1 MTIFGHFH
9 HFYHFDIFSNS
20 RFQFLPNVFP
30 RVLVS
35 VPYVLKYVI
44 NTIIPN
50 HIAIFLTFLTVFV
63 NFYHFFDIFWRL
75 FRLKITKNIL
85 RYPGII
91 LQIPVRYLGQKRVR
105 YPGISVYRYPGIPTL
120 VGDIL
125 GKCHCFGTSRLLLKM
140 TFSNVFL
147 KRIVIFTLYI
157 MNNNVLRICAH
168 MSIKAN

>member
-1 MTIFGHFH
+1 MAIPEGFYEYRCAVFFKSEYRYTGIYRDCHF
-9 HFYHFDIFSNS
+9 FDIFDNFLTFLSFFPKIF
-20 RFQFLPNVFP
+20 FQYLPNFFP
-30 RVLVS
+30 HVLVS

-105 YPGISVYRYPGIPTL
+105 YPGIWYTGIPTL
-120 VGDIL
+120 HQIA
-125 GKCHCFGTSRLLLKM
+125 KCLELAIYNNLLC
-140 TFSNVFL
+140 VP
-147 KRIVIFTLYI
+147 R
-157 MNNNVLRICAH
+157 
-168 MSIKAN
+168 

>member
-1 MTIFGHFH
+1 MNTGVRYFLSLNTGIPGYTGIAIFCHF
-9 HFYHFDIFSNS
+9 FDIFDNFLTFLSFFPKIF
-20 RFQFLPNVFP
+20 FQYLPNFFP
-30 RVLVS
+30 HVLVS

-105 YPGISVYRYPGIPTL
+105 YPGIRYTGITTL
-120 VGDIL
+120 T
-125 GKCHCFGTSRLLLKM
+125 CTRSRREIIIRSK
-140 TFSNVFL
+140 V
-147 KRIVIFTLYI
+147 VHYI
-157 MNNNVLRICAH
+157 
-168 MSIKAN
+168 